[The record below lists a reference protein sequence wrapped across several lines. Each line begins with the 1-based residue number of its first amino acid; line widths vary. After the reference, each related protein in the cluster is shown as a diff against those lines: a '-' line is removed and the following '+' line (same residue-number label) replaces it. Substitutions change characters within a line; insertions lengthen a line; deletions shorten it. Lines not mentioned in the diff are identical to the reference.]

1 MHSPA
6 IVVRCFQEN
15 NGASGAGFQP
25 AAASRGMRPR
35 SSPVRTWQ
43 SLRGRD
49 ASGSAVR
56 GTQPSSDA
64 EKAGAVLSHRARG
77 EAPEPSTA
85 PGLPWLGAP
94 EPWSSA
100 AGPCGRPCAGTGS
113 CRVQHCGALP
123 ALTPFSPP
131 FVLVGIFPAVTA
143 SPLGSLSAHPQPL
156 LLAAAPRVA
165 HGGPPLSP
173 WPWDEILHPGA
184 VKGQSCLPGAFQPN
198 RTFGFPA
205 GNMPCH
211 TVPCQANA
219 PAASTGLAAEGF
231 RQQPGASPFC
241 PHT

>member
-1 MHSPA
+1 MPQAPLSEARSPA
-6 IVVRCFQEN
+6 LMRRRQE
-15 NGASGAGFQP
+15 P
-25 AAASRGMRPR
+25 
-35 SSPVRTWQ
+35 SSPTGLVGKR
-43 SLRGRD
+43 
-49 ASGSAVR
+49 
-56 GTQPSSDA
+56 
-64 EKAGAVLSHRARG
+64 LS
-77 EAPEPSTA
+77 PSTA

-100 AGPCGRPCAGTGS
+100 AGPCGRPCTGTGS
-113 CRVQHCGALP
+113 CRAQHCGALP

-173 WPWDEILHPGA
+173 WPWEEILHPGA
-184 VKGQSCLPGAFQPN
+184 VKGQSCLPGASSPTEPLDSQLL
-198 RTFGFPA
+198 A